1 MLSLNERPTLK
12 ARVECAN
19 RELESEQNN
28 NVPQKKCEEKEEDRR
43 RGRPHERWFASL
55 GPLSCS
61 SILGSQMWSLSLSC
75 TIMGSDGC

>member
-28 NVPQKKCEEKEEDRR
+28 NVLKKKKCEEKE
-43 RGRPHERWFASL
+43 
-55 GPLSCS
+55 GPETRS
-61 SILGSQMWSLSLSC
+61 
-75 TIMGSDGC
+75 TA

>member
-28 NVPQKKCEEKEEDRR
+28 NVLNKKKKCEEKEGPETRFDRASA
-43 RGRPHERWFASL
+43 GSRPSVPFHVAPSSALRC
-55 GPLSCS
+55 GHCLSAA
-61 SILGSQMWSLSLSC
+61 Q
-75 TIMGSDGC
+75 